1 MGIVTWWGVHGSI
14 WAWPCD
20 NLCGWC
26 HSAIFPSLFHVFSRL
41 PREVHYLFISAYIFL
56 IFFFRVVIS
65 TIRKQGKCPS
75 PRTFI
80 EEKYI
85 SALGSMADDQ
95 RRQHI
100 RLDND
105 HRQENVKLAR
115 KFIFEKGLG
124 IRSKGVEGLLGSTSY
139 TPTRVCIFVSYSYFF
154 SINKC
159 PLRVPSPFGSPIS
172 SSISFLCS
180 FQIYCMNLN

>member
-1 MGIVTWWGVHGSI
+1 M
-14 WAWPCD
+14 
-20 NLCGWC
+20 
-26 HSAIFPSLFHVFSRL
+26 
-41 PREVHYLFISAYIFL
+41 
-56 IFFFRVVIS
+56 
-65 TIRKQGKCPS
+65 IRKQGKCPS